1 MAKFKETNCKIIP
14 KYACKEKKIVLL
26 RWMIKKLTHICLILI
41 ALTTLIAG
49 CSNAPDYD
57 ARLLAADSLVYE
69 QPEKA
74 KVILSKIKQKSLNA
88 SNTAYYNL
96 LLTQAS
102 YIGYDENITSKHD
115 SIISQALNYY
125 EKHNKE
131 VEKLARA
138 YIYKGAIL
146 EILSKPDSAMWFYKQ
161 AYVKASEAQDT
172 FNKGYASLRMG
183 KLLVN
188 HHAYDGRD
196 IRNLEQ
202 ALSCFRKVKTAK
214 YQIVCL
220 KDLGALYRSKDMKKA
235 KALLNEAISLA
246 ENARDT
252 VNLIASLN
260 NLAYAHFM
268 DNDDRQAYSILQRI
282 KSIRI
287 NKLDFNVYTTFA
299 SVYANLGKPDS
310 ARFFLSQA
318 KINAGGDSTLYI
330 EAQSKIAKAQGKT
343 IDFYTLSYKGDR
355 MQFSLLNDPD
365 ILKIMYSELS
375 FDKDYDKL
383 LKDERDRKSRIIDA
397 IVGSIILSLLLLA
410 LLLYR
415 RSHRY
420 YRLILELKD
429 QSQSQMN
436 ELSGLQTN
444 ISEMKIK
451 DDQLKDFISSHLGM
465 MREMIEACYH
475 EPKNRIA
482 ENMKR
487 IVKFQDSN
495 RDNWVKLYDYIDM
508 EHNNIM
514 TSTRERFP
522 DLDDRDLLLLAL
534 TCMKF
539 SYIQTA
545 IIMGYSNAT
554 SVSVLKQRLAKK
566 MDLDCTLNEYIERNA
581 KPHNS

>member
-1 MAKFKETNCKIIP
+1 MLHIWLVLTIL
-14 KYACKEKKIVLL
+14 ACPLAGCVHTPSYDSRLL
-26 RWMIKKLTHICLILI
+26 R
-41 ALTTLIAG
+41 
-49 CSNAPDYD
+49 
-57 ARLLAADSLVYE
+57 ADSLIYDNADLA
-69 QPEKA
+69 KA
-74 KVILSKIKQKSLNA
+74 ILLKVNSKELDEA
-88 SNTAYYNL
+88 NTAYYNL
-96 LLTQAS
+96 LFTQAS
-102 YIGYDENITSKHD
+102 YIGYDKDITSKHD
-115 SIISQALNYY
+115 SIINQSLKYY
-125 EKHNKE
+125 EKHDNE
-131 VEKLARA
+131 LEKLTRA

-161 AYVKASEAQDT
+161 ADVKATEGQDY
-172 FNKGYASLRMG
+172 FNMGYARLRMG
-183 KLLVN
+183 KLLVS

-196 IRNLEQ
+196 VRNLEQ
-202 ALSCFRKVKTAK
+202 ALFYFRKAQTTK

-220 KDLGALYRSKDMKKA
+220 KDLGALYRSKDMTKA

-246 ENARDT
+246 ANEKDT
-252 VNLIASLN
+252 AYLIASLN

-268 DNDDRQAYSILQRI
+268 DNDDREAYSTLQRI
-282 KSIRI
+282 KALGPR
-287 NKLDFNVYTTFA
+287 KLDFSVYTTFA
-299 SVYANLGKPDS
+299 SVYANLGMPDS
-310 ARFFLSQA
+310 AEFFLSQA
-318 KINAGGDSTLYI
+318 IIDAGGDSTLYV
-330 EAQSKIAKAQGKT
+330 EAQSKIAKAQGK
-343 IDFYTLSYKGDR
+343 IVDFYKLSYKSDR
-355 MQFSLLNDPD
+355 LQFSLLNDPD
-365 ILKIMYSELS
+365 ILNIMYGELS

-383 LKDERDRKSRIIDA
+383 VEDQRSRKSLIIA
-397 IVGSIILSLLLLA
+397 SVVGSIMLSLLLLA

-420 YRLILELKD
+420 DKLILELKD
-429 QSQSQMN
+429 QSQSQMK
-436 ELSGLQTN
+436 ELSGLQAN

-482 ENMKR
+482 ENMKQ

-514 TSTRERFP
+514 TRTREKYP

-534 TCMKF
+534 TCMRF

-566 MDLDCTLNEYIERNA
+566 MDLDYSLNEYIERNTSVSNA
-581 KPHNS
+581 